1 MSAKSQA
8 GTPEWTAPEVLRG
21 QVRPGQTDPLHTMLA
36 PVLVLTMPRCEF
48 LSKSYAF

>member
-21 QVRPGQTDPLHTMLA
+21 QVRPSDRQTDPPAEALVALMPLFTLHCTVA
-36 PVLVLTMPRCEF
+36 HV
-48 LSKSYAF
+48 S